1 MHGKGL
7 GIRVDICTHIAVD
20 PSHGTNPVLRGV
32 QNVHVAHGDWPME
45 SGTQLQ
51 LRRLK
56 SRARLSD
63 GSADDSSPWLR
74 PLLRTPGPLVRL
86 AGRALR
92 PCSPPATC
100 QAERFNVSGGYGEV
114 MVSEPGG
121 YQSGGVCPTPGD
133 CTPTGTS
140 CSPCYPDGGC
150 LNTCTSGP
158 NWFIES
164 STCPGS
170 SSGTK
175 GNYPPGG
182 GSHASSHVLVIC
194 RDP

>member
-1 MHGKGL
+1 VHGKGL

-86 AGRALR
+86 AGRVLQ
-92 PCSPPATC
+92 PTCSHLS
-100 QAERFNVSGGYGEV
+100 ERFNLSGGFGEI

-133 CTPTGTS
+133 CTPAGIS

-150 LNTCTSGP
+150 LSTCTSGG
-158 NWFIES
+158 NWFSAS

-175 GNYPPGG
+175 GVYPPS
-182 GSHASSHVLVIC
+182 GSYASSHVLVIC
-194 RDP
+194 RDS

>member
-7 GIRVDICTHIAVD
+7 GIRVDTCTHNAVD
-20 PSHGTNPVLRGV
+20 RSHGTNPVLRGV

-63 GSADDSSPWLR
+63 GPADDSSPCPR
-74 PLLRTPGPLVRL
+74 PLLRTPGPLARL
-86 AGRALR
+86 AGRALQ
-92 PCSPPATC
+92 PTCSHLP
-100 QAERFNVSGGYGEV
+100 ERFNVSGGWGEIV
-114 MVSEPGG
+114 VSEVGG
-121 YQSGGVCPTPGD
+121 YQSSGVCATPGD
-133 CTPTGTS
+133 CVGSSS
-140 CSPCYPDGGC
+140 CSPCYPQGGC
-150 LNTCTSGP
+150 LGTCTSGA
-158 NWFIES
+158 NWFTES

-170 SSGTK
+170 SSGTL
-175 GNYPPGG
+175 GRYPPASSTT